1 MKLEEK
7 TCRAG
12 VLEPL
17 AVRELGRLI
26 ISIQTYSGFWTTS
39 ILGGNLND
47 RGLPGWTEIPTT
59 IMNLRRLVLILILA
73 LSTLA

>member
-7 TCRAG
+7 TCRVG